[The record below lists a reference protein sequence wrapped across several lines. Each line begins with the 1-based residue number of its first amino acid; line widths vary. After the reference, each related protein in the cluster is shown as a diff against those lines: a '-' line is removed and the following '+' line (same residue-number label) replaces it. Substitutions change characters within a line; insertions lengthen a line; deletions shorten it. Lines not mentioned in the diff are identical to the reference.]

1 MCIRDR
7 IVREAYFGK
16 KGSSVRENACDYM
29 WYLWCG
35 PDSPLFDK
43 SAMTT
48 LERYFVE
55 DKATHTEI
63 KGYYYKYRG
72 EEEVAD
78 RILKEF
84 DLQGEN
90 CHIINGHVPVK
101 AKKGEKPVMA
111 GGKLLVI
118 DGGFSRA
125 YQSTTGIAG
134 YTLIFNSRGMQLVQ
148 HEPFSCKKDAIEKL
162 DDIKSV
168 SILTQP
174 LKERIYVRD
183 TNVGT
188 KLQGQIDNLKKLLMA
203 YRLGLIKEKP

>member
-1 MCIRDR
+1 MPLNEQGQLKEVEINGATFKGKALYEHIET

-101 AKKGEKPVMA
+101 AKKEKN
-111 GGKLLVI
+111 
-118 DGGFSRA
+118 
-125 YQSTTGIAG
+125 Q
-134 YTLIFNSRGMQLVQ
+134 
-148 HEPFSCKKDAIEKL
+148 
-162 DDIKSV
+162 
-168 SILTQP
+168 
-174 LKERIYVRD
+174 
-183 TNVGT
+183 
-188 KLQGQIDNLKKLLMA
+188 
-203 YRLGLIKEKP
+203 

>member
-1 MCIRDR
+1 
-7 IVREAYFGK
+7 
-16 KGSSVRENACDYM
+16 
-29 WYLWCG
+29 
-35 PDSPLFDK
+35 
-43 SAMTT
+43 
-48 LERYFVE
+48 
-55 DKATHTEI
+55 
-63 KGYYYKYRG
+63 
-72 EEEVAD
+72 
-78 RILKEF
+78 
-84 DLQGEN
+84 
-90 CHIINGHVPVK
+90 
-101 AKKGEKPVMA
+101 MA